1 MAEPSP
7 NVTPPLSVKTRRW
20 LRLAGTKQGAL
31 ALVAGALAIL
41 LIVDLVVLGGWSGH
55 SNSKVAAGRPGSNN
69 GKSNDGSVPGAGSG
83 GGSTGTTTGNVTGG
97 GGSGG
102 GQGGSTG
109 QGGGTGG
116 GPSVGSGIGPGGVPL
131 TASDRGVTPTSIKVV
146 FPVANLSGV
155 AAANP
160 LSTAVSSENATTS
173 INAVLDEIN
182 KAQGGINGRKIVPE
196 IVQYDPTNAAE
207 MTADCQKWT
216 QVEKVFAVIDT
227 SAWFGDNQLCITQQ
241 GHTPLISGYAS
252 VQKELDAGA
261 PYLWWTGVEQ
271 VATLENLVAWAQG
284 AGVLT
289 KSTKFGIVYAD
300 RSTDT
305 IVRQQ
310 FGAALARAGL
320 TPTDVETM
328 HFDTTDQSKAEAQ
341 AAIAVHNMQF
351 KGVTVVLPLIPFTT
365 FVVYLSNEKSQSFIP
380 RLLLSDFDQEI
391 TASLGILG
399 GDNNPACS
407 QPCPPLPYDQEL
419 NGQMGTTAEVLGNSD
434 GPKQVSPNAITYG
447 PAATDC
453 WNAFKAY
460 LARNPSAPP
469 RDDNTYQGDIEATGT
484 AMTYCQNIKLFAA
497 AARQAG
503 PYLTRDGFD
512 SAMGT
517 VTRFPATIVPELTF
531 TDHHWGPDQYRVV
544 QLNINPPAYKCP
556 LTQEGK
562 PQGNCWLVIT
572 NFRALHVF

>member
-20 LRLAGTKQGAL
+20 LRLARTKQGAL

-55 SNSKVAAGRPGSNN
+55 SNNKVAAGRHESNN
-69 GKSNDGSVPGAGSG
+69 GSVAGVGAG
-83 GGSTGTTTGNVTGG
+83 GGSTGTTTANGSVTGG
-97 GGSGG
+97 GASGD
-102 GQGGSTG
+102 GQGGGSTG

-116 GPSVGSGIGPGGVPL
+116 GPPVGSGIGPGGVPL
-131 TASDRGVTPTSIKVV
+131 TATDRGVTPTTIKVV
-146 FPVANLSGV
+146 FPVPNLSGV
-155 AAANP
+155 EAANP
-160 LSTAVSSENATTS
+160 IAGAVSSENATTA
-173 INAVLDEIN
+173 INAVLDPIN
-182 KAQGGINGRKIVPE
+182 NAQGGINGRKIVPE

-252 VQKELDAGA
+252 VQKDLDTGA
-261 PYLWWTGVEQ
+261 PNLWWTGVEQ

-284 AGVLT
+284 AGLLN

-328 HFDTTDQSKAEAQ
+328 HFDATDQSKAEAQ

-365 FVVYLSNEKSQSFIP
+365 FVVYLSNEKSQNFIP

-391 TASLGILG
+391 SASLSILG
-399 GDNNPACS
+399 GGNNPACDT
-407 QPCPPLPYDQEL
+407 PCPPLPYDQEL

-434 GPKQVSPNAITYG
+434 GPKQVSANAITYG
-447 PAATDC
+447 AAATDC
-453 WNAFKAY
+453 WNGFKAY
-460 LARNPSAPP
+460 LARNPGAPP
-469 RDDNTYQGDIEATGT
+469 RDDGNYHGTIEATGT

-497 AARQAG
+497 AARVAG
-503 PYLTRDGFD
+503 PNLTRVGFD
-512 SAMGT
+512 AAMGS
-517 VTRFPATIVPELTF
+517 VARFPATLVPELTY
-531 TDHHWGPDQYRVV
+531 TGHHWGPDQYRVV
-544 QLNINPPAYKCP
+544 QLNINPPQYRCP
-556 LTQEGK
+556 PTQQGK
-562 PQGNCWLVIT
+562 PQGNCWLVVT
-572 NFRALHVF
+572 NFRPLHVS